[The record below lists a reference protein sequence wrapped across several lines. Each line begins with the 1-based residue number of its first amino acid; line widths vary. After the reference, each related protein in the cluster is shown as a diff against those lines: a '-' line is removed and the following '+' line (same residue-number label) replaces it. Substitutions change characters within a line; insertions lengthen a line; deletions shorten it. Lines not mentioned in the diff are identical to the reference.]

1 MGLTLNG
8 RGPMIFILI
17 PPKNSGIEV
26 KKTENSALGEHVDPI
41 EKSTIWK
48 LVLREAVLCEA

>member
-41 EKSTIWK
+41 EKSAIWK